1 MNIIEK
7 EGLVLSGKNGRY
19 LIECDGAEYV
29 CRCGTKIRKTDGRI
43 LAGDKVIFRDNGDG
57 NGFITTHL
65 PRKNSL
71 VRPPVANID
80 LLAMVVAPKDPA
92 PYLYN
97 IDLLTVIAEKNGIEC
112 AIIISKSD
120 LADCSEIGEIYQKTK
135 FTVIETSS
143 RDGSG
148 IEDVKKLLKGK
159 ICVLCGASG
168 VGKSTLINSLY
179 PHLDLETGELSERI
193 ARGKNTTRTTE
204 LFPLGGGTYLAD
216 TPGFTA
222 VNTELYCTIDHKE
235 LHTLFPEFAPY
246 EQDCRYSD
254 CTHTKEK
261 ECGIL
266 YAVTEGKIAP
276 QRHESYIKLYN
287 ELKNIDRYK

>member
-1 MNIIEK
+1 MSIVEK
-7 EGLVLSGKNGRY
+7 EGLILSGKNGRY
-19 LIECDGAEYV
+19 TLEADGSIYV

-57 NGFITTHL
+57 NGFITSLL
-65 PRKNSL
+65 PRKNHL

-112 AIIISKSD
+112 AVLISKND
-120 LADCSEIGEIYQKTK
+120 LGDSEEIRNIYKKTP

-143 RDGSG
+143 ENGQGLEEARR
-148 IEDVKKLLKGK
+148 LLSGK

-168 VGKSTLINSLY
+168 VGKSSLINSIY
-179 PHLDLETGELSERI
+179 PFLRLETGELSRRI

-204 LFPLGGGTYLAD
+204 LFSLGDGTYLAD

-222 VNTELYCTIDHKE
+222 VNTELYCAIDHRE
-235 LHTLFPEFAPY
+235 LHSLFPEFH
-246 EQDCRYSD
+246 ERTSNCRYND
-254 CTHTKEK
+254 CTHTKEE
-261 ECGIL
+261 ECGI
-266 YAVTEGKIAP
+266 AQGVSEGIIAAE
-276 QRHESYIKLYN
+276 RHESYKKLYN
-287 ELKNIDRYK
+287 ELKSIDRYK

>member
-1 MNIIEK
+1 MSIIEK

-19 LIECDGAEYV
+19 TLEADGNIYF

-43 LAGDKVIFRDNGDG
+43 LAGDRVIFRDNGDG

-65 PRKNSL
+65 PRKNQL
-71 VRPPVANID
+71 IRPPVANID

-97 IDLLTVIAEKNGIEC
+97 IDLLTVIAEKNNIEC

-120 LADCSEIGEIYQKTK
+120 LSDCDEILDVYSKTK
-135 FTVIETSS
+135 FRIIETSTMS
-143 RDGSG
+143 NKG
-148 IEDVKKLLKGK
+148 IDEAKELLSGK

-179 PHLDLETGELSERI
+179 PHLQLETGELSERI
-193 ARGKNTTRTTE
+193 SRGKNTTRVTE
-204 LFPLGGGTYLAD
+204 LFPLDNGTYLAD

-222 VNTELYCTIDHKE
+222 VNTELYCAIDHKE
-235 LHTLFPEFAPY
+235 LHSLFPEF
-246 EQDCRYSD
+246 EEHEHNCRYSD
-254 CTHTKEK
+254 CTHTKET

-266 YAVTEGKIAP
+266 KAVENGLISAE
-276 QRHESYIKLYN
+276 RHESYKKLYC
-287 ELKNIDRYK
+287 ELKSIDRYK

>member
-1 MNIIEK
+1 MNVIEK
-7 EGLVLSGKNGRY
+7 EGLVLSGKNGQY
-19 LIECDGAEYV
+19 TIECDRENYV

-43 LAGDKVIFRDNGDG
+43 LAGDRVIFRDNGDG

-65 PRKNSL
+65 PRKNTL
-71 VRPPVANID
+71 IRPPVANID

-120 LADCSEIGEIYQKTK
+120 LADCAEIREIYRKTK
-135 FTVIETSS
+135 FAVIETSS
-143 RDGSG
+143 ESKSG
-148 IEDVKKLLKGK
+148 IEEARALLSGK

-179 PHLDLETGELSERI
+179 PHLELETGALSEKI
-193 ARGKNTTRTTE
+193 ARGKNTTRVTE
-204 LFPLGGGTYLAD
+204 LFPLGGDTYLAD

-222 VNTELYCTIDHKE
+222 VNTELYCAIDHKE
-235 LHTLFPEFAPY
+235 LHTLFPEF
-246 EQDCRYSD
+246 EQFESDCRYGD
-254 CTHTKEK
+254 CTHTKET

-266 YAVTEGKIAP
+266 NAVKNGFIAEE
-276 QRHESYIKLYN
+276 RHESYKKLYS
-287 ELKNIDRYK
+287 ELKSIDRYK